1 MLEPF
6 PVGCT
11 HDAGLSVDPCAI
23 RFRTLPVCI
32 PNIGRRERRRR
43 LLFGILALGLS
54 AVLLILLQVY
64 GADRWL
70 RLALF
75 GPLWG
80 AALGIF
86 QATEKT

>member
-1 MLEPF
+1 MIGGPLR
-6 PVGCT
+6 
-11 HDAGLSVDPCAI
+11 H
-23 RFRTLPVCI
+23 TLQNPARVCI
-32 PNIGRRERRRR
+32 PNIGPKERRRR
-43 LLFGILALGLS
+43 LVFGILALGLG
-54 AVLLILLQVY
+54 AVLLTSLQVY

-75 GPLWG
+75 APLWA